1 MWCKWTRGVAGR
13 QAGRQ
18 ARRAAMLAYFTLLL
32 SMQTIFYYN
41 NIAPGIT
48 CVHATPRPP
57 SPKPLFAPPSRACDE
72 CIRILICQV
81 LRHN

>member
-1 MWCKWTRGVAGR
+1 MWCRWTRGVAGR
-13 QAGRQ
+13 QASK
-18 ARRAAMLAYFTLLL
+18 ARRNVGIFYTSAFNANNFFITIILLL
-32 SMQTIFYYN
+32 ALHVYTQ
-41 NIAPGIT
+41 P
-48 CVHATPRPP
+48 PPP